1 MAHNMWVA
9 GGRPSSGMLF
19 ETKKSAKYRCK
30 LTIRDAANTFE
41 SQFDDELLAG
51 YLRKDFNSFWKV
63 WKNKVQ
69 TKRPNISFGDLD
81 DIAVAKKLQLLSQL
95 IKRKITRY

>member
-1 MAHNMWVA
+1 M
-9 GGRPSSGMLF
+9 RL
-19 ETKKSAKYRCK
+19 KKSAKYRYK

-41 SQFDDELLAG
+41 SQLDDELLAG

-81 DIAVAKKLQLLSQL
+81 DNTVANKFAASFSANQTQK
-95 IKRKITRY
+95 